1 MRLTETGMNFR
12 MLGMAVMRLGIGNP
26 GSQGKQDVVKV
37 QQESRRPR
45 WGQEGKSVL

>member
-1 MRLTETGMNFR
+1 MRLTEKGVDFR
-12 MLGMAVMRLGIGNP
+12 MLGWAVMRLGIGNP

-37 QQESRRPR
+37 QQESGRPR